1 MILRNITSSEPGDE
15 FDQKRAE
22 GFVFGDLAVGSQLL
36 QEPRGGLRIGFEG
49 RGFWR
54 VDPTKHER
62 KLHACALH
70 CNPTRGNIEVKL
82 QLYDQQVN
90 KPSSKPLS
98 RAPRSQAHSKLFGR
112 RFA

>member
-54 VDPTKHER
+54 VDPTSTNGSCMPAPSTATP
-62 KLHACALH
+62 HAV
-70 CNPTRGNIEVKL
+70 T
-82 QLYDQQVN
+82 
-90 KPSSKPLS
+90 
-98 RAPRSQAHSKLFGR
+98 
-112 RFA
+112 